1 MRRTYIIGPEL
12 ATRGGV
18 SNYWT
23 KVMPNL
29 DAVYFEL
36 LTSNTS
42 CWHSQVKS
50 LLNLCMKLTTLP
62 NSSEVNVVLNFSSQR
77 SSLFKTLLLQLFLPS
92 DLNCILFN
100 RGWRDKASLSVVE
113 RILSAEILN
122 RSCKLIVLSNSA
134 KDDFSSSFLYDKPLY
149 VETTVFQSDGKFNS
163 SFNKKKLLF
172 ASRLED
178 NKGVKLM
185 VESFVSLKMYSSGY
199 SLAIAG
205 DGSLSN
211 YVEKISSEYQGISYL
226 GQLKQPDL
234 YQLMDES
241 GVFIFPSTHD
251 EGMPNACV
259 EAMAHCNIILG
270 FNIGG
275 LIDFHENS
283 SVGFITSIFTKNAW
297 YDVLLKLMEQDDE
310 VLWSIAQNNQNVAF
324 NKMSDKSVAERLK
337 VIFHE

>member
-12 ATRGGV
+12 GTRGGV

-23 KVMPNL
+23 KVMPKL
-29 DAVYFEL
+29 DAVYLEL

-42 CWHSQVKS
+42 SKYRQLKC
-50 LLNLCMKLTTLP
+50 LFNLCMKLSTLP
-62 NSSEVNVVLNFSSQR
+62 NSSEVNVLLNFSSQR
-77 SSLFKTLLLQLFLPS
+77 SSLIKTLLLQLFLPS
-92 DLNCILFN
+92 DINCILFN
-100 RGWRDKASLSVVE
+100 RGWRNKASLSVIE
-113 RILSAEILN
+113 RFLSANILD
-122 RSCKLIVLSNSA
+122 RSCRLIVLSKLA
-134 KDDFSSSFLYDKPLY
+134 KEDFSLSFLYVGPIY
-149 VETTVFQSDGKFNS
+149 VETTVFQSDGKLNS

-185 VESFVSLKMYSSGY
+185 VQSFIRLEMYSSGY
-199 SLAIAG
+199 SLDIAG

-275 LIDFHENS
+275 LIDFHEKS
-283 SVGFITSIFTKNAW
+283 PVGFISSIFTMNAW
-297 YDVLLKLMEQDDE
+297 YDILSKLMEQDDD
-310 VLWSIAQNNQNVAF
+310 VLLSIAQNNQTVAR
-324 NKMSDKSVAERLK
+324 NRMSDKSVAERLNG
-337 VIFHE
+337 ILHE